1 MKTELI
7 DEQMNAGRT
16 TVWQAFKKPTITW
29 DDITGHIGYLWDE
42 EMLKFSKVP
51 MTFVAQYGDRVESLA
66 EFLFEFNKTTKQ
78 EYKIFDIHMFVAL
91 GSRGQIHDA
100 SVWDF
105 NNLIWQV
112 KGHSELAFY
121 DPDDDTGQA
130 NILAPGDLV
139 YINPKNKFS
148 MKPISEGCYASFAMK
163 KMES

>member
-1 MKTELI
+1 
-7 DEQMNAGRT
+7 
-16 TVWQAFKKPTITW
+16 
-29 DDITGHIGYLWDE
+29 
-42 EMLKFSKVP
+42 
-51 MTFVAQYGDRVESLA
+51 
-66 EFLFEFNKTTKQ
+66 
-78 EYKIFDIHMFVAL
+78 MFVAL

-121 DPDDDTGQA
+121 DPDDDKGQA
-130 NILAPGDLV
+130 NIIAPGDLV